1 MEPYESNEL
10 YKCQDNLEAARMDN
24 IEKWLKVQDLEQQV
38 KSLRRQLDNA
48 GDINRAAEHLY
59 RVITI
64 AGNDTTGG
72 PFGKALA
79 SLGEALRNAHDMDGG
94 GR

>member
-1 MEPYESNEL
+1 MTDHHT
-10 YKCQDNLEAARMDN
+10 QLENQRLENSLHEMRMLMIDM
-24 IEKWLKVQDLEQQV
+24 IDAGRSLE
-38 KSLRRQLDNA
+38 RQLRNA
-48 GDINRAAEHLY
+48 EIINRAAEHLY
-59 RVITI
+59 RVITT

>member
-1 MEPYESNEL
+1 MEQHEANEL
-10 YKCQDNLEAARMDN
+10 YKAQDELHEMRMLMIDMIDAGRSLE
-24 IEKWLKVQDLEQQV
+24 
-38 KSLRRQLDNA
+38 RQLRNA

-64 AGNDTTGG
+64 AGNDTNGG

>member
-1 MEPYESNEL
+1 MEQHEANEL
-10 YKCQDNLEAARMDN
+10 YKAQDELHEMRMLMIDMIDAGRSLE
-24 IEKWLKVQDLEQQV
+24 
-38 KSLRRQLDNA
+38 RQLRNA
-48 GDINRAAEHLY
+48 EIINRAAEHLY
-59 RVITI
+59 RVITS
-64 AGNDTTGG
+64 AGTDTTGG

>member
-1 MEPYESNEL
+1 MEQHEANEL
-10 YKCQDNLEAARMDN
+10 YKAQDELHEMRMLMIDMIDAGRSLE
-24 IEKWLKVQDLEQQV
+24 
-38 KSLRRQLDNA
+38 RQLRNA
-48 GDINRAAEHLY
+48 EIINRAAEHLY
-59 RVITI
+59 RVITT
-64 AGNDTTGG
+64 AGTDTTGG